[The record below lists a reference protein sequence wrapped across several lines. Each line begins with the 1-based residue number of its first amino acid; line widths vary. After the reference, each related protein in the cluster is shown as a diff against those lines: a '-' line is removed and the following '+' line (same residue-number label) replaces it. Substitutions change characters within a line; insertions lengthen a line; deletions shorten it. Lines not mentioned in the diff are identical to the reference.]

1 MEEERRIWRIV
12 RKTEREIADYKLKST
27 NLKENEKKKMN
38 KEKDEQENETKERK
52 MFKILSKKKN
62 TK

>member
-38 KEKDEQENETKERK
+38 NEKDEQENETKERK